1 MTENRSY
8 GNQMTNQ
15 IAGKP
20 SQAQLSVDEL
30 REKVASGEIDTVVV
44 AITDSM
50 GRLQGKRCGA
60 RSFLEDVLGHGAEGC
75 NYLLSVDVEMNT
87 IEGYTMSSWA
97 NGYGDMVM
105 RPDVSTLRLVPWLEG
120 TAMIQCDILWLDGRP
135 VSQSP
140 RQILRAQ
147 IERLEALGY
156 RAHIGTELEFI
167 MFDDTYEEAWDKKYE
182 GLTPSTRYNV
192 DYSLLATARLE
203 PVIRSIRT
211 GMEKAGL
218 VVESSKGECN
228 LGQQEI
234 TFRYAEALAACDN
247 HVFYKNGAKEIAA
260 QHGKSITFMAK
271 YNEREGSSC
280 HIHFSLTDLDGNP
293 VLAGDGEHGFS
304 PVMEHY
310 VAGQLAALKELSY
323 FLAPNIN
330 SYKRFVEGSFAPTAI
345 AWGLDNRSCALR
357 VVGRGPSLRVENR
370 VGGGDVNPYLAAA
383 ALIAAAIHGIENEIA
398 LEPITT
404 GNAYQSDADRI
415 PTTLRD
421 SRALLINSEVARKS
435 FGDEVVDHYVH
446 AADVE
451 LKAFDSAVTD
461 WERKRVFE
469 RL

>member
-1 MTENRSY
+1 
-8 GNQMTNQ
+8 MTNKQ
-15 IAGKP
+15 TGTSSKG
-20 SQAQLSVDEL
+20 QLSLDDL
-30 REKVASGEIDTVVV
+30 RNLVQIGEIDTVVV

-75 NYLLSVDVEMNT
+75 NYLLSVDVDNT
-87 IEGYTMSSWA
+87 TIDGYTMSSWA
-97 NGYGDMVM
+97 DGYGDMAM
-105 RPDVSTLRLVPWLEG
+105 QPDISTLRRVPWLEG
-120 TAMIQCDILWLDGRP
+120 TAMVQCDILWLDGRP
-135 VSQSP
+135 VVQSP

-167 MFDDTYEEAWDKKYE
+167 LFDDSYEEAWDKDYAK
-182 GLTPSTRYNV
+182 LTPSTRYNV

-203 PVIRSIRT
+203 PVIRSIRN
-211 GMEKAGL
+211 GMEQAGL

-234 TFRYAEALAACDN
+234 TFRYAEALEACDN
-247 HVFYKNGAKEIAA
+247 HAFYKNGAKEITA
-260 QHGKSITFMAK
+260 QQGKSITFMAK

-293 VLAGDGEHGFS
+293 VLGGDGEHGFS
-304 PVMEHY
+304 PVMEQY
-310 VAGQLAALKELSY
+310 IAGQLAGLREMPY
-323 FLAPNIN
+323 FLAPNVN

-345 AWGLDNRSCALR
+345 AWGMDNRSCALR
-357 VVGRGPSLRVENR
+357 IVGRGAALRVENR

-383 ALIAAAIHGIENEIA
+383 ALIASAIHGIENKLP
-398 LEPITT
+398 LEPIVT
-404 GNAYQSDADRI
+404 GNAYESTADRI
-415 PTTLRD
+415 PTNLRD
-421 SRALLINSEVARKS
+421 SRALLASSEIARKA
-435 FGDEVVDHYVH
+435 FGDEVIDHYVF

-451 LKAFDSAVTD
+451 MKAYDSAITD
-461 WERKRVFE
+461 WERKRGFE

>member
-1 MTENRSY
+1 MTS
-8 GNQMTNQ
+8 QTP
-15 IAGKP
+15 GKLA
-20 SQAQLSVDEL
+20 QAHLSVEEL
-30 REKVASGEIDTVVV
+30 REKIGAGEIDTVVV
-44 AITDSM
+44 AITDAM
-50 GRLQGKRCGA
+50 GRMQGKRCGA

-75 NYLLSVDVEMNT
+75 NYLLAVDVEMNT
-87 IEGYTMSSWA
+87 VAGYSMSSWA

-105 RPDVSTLRLVPWLEG
+105 RPDLSTLRTVPWLEG
-120 TAMIQCDILWLDGRP
+120 SALIQCDILWLDGSP
-135 VSQSP
+135 VIQSP

-147 IERLEALGY
+147 IDRLEALGY

-167 MFDDTYEEAWDKKYE
+167 MFEDGYEDAWDKKYE
-182 GLTPSTRYNV
+182 GLTPSTRYNI

-218 VVESSKGECN
+218 IVESSKGECN
-228 LGQQEI
+228 FGQQEI

-280 HIHFSLTDLDGNP
+280 HIHFSLTDLEGKP
-293 VLAGDGEHGFS
+293 VLPGDGDHGFS
-304 PVMEHY
+304 PVMENF

-330 SYKRFVEGSFAPTAI
+330 SYKRYVEGSFAPTAI

-357 VVGRGPSLRVENR
+357 VVGHGAGLRSENR
-370 VGGGDVNPYLAAA
+370 VGGGDLNPYLAAA
-383 ALIAAAIHGIENEIA
+383 ALIAAAIHGIENNLQ
-398 LEPITT
+398 LEPITA

-415 PTTLRD
+415 PSTLRD
-421 SRALLINSEVARKS
+421 SRALLATSEIARKA

-446 AADVE
+446 AADIE
-451 LKAFDSAVTD
+451 LKAYDSAVTD
-461 WERKRVFE
+461 WERKRGFE

>member
-1 MTENRSY
+1 
-8 GNQMTNQ
+8 MTNQ
-15 IAGKP
+15 VAAKP
-20 SQAQLSVDEL
+20 QAQLSIDDL
-30 REKVASGEIDTVVV
+30 REQVASGEIDTVVV

-87 IEGYTMSSWA
+87 IEGYTMSSWE

-105 RPDVSTLRLVPWLEG
+105 RPDVSTLRLVPWLPG
-120 TAMIQCDILWLDGRP
+120 TAMIQCDILWLDDRP

-147 IERLEALGY
+147 IERLEVLGY

-167 MFDDTYEEAWDKKYE
+167 MFEDSYEEAWDKKYE

-247 HVFYKNGAKEIAA
+247 HAFYKNGAKEIAA
-260 QHGKSITFMAK
+260 QQGKSITFMAK

-293 VLAGDGEHGFS
+293 VLAGDGVHGFS
-304 PVMEHY
+304 PVMEHF
-310 VAGQLAALKELSY
+310 VAGQLAAMKELSY

-357 VVGRGPSLRVENR
+357 VVGRGASLRVENR

-383 ALIAAAIHGIENEIA
+383 ALIAAAIHGIENELP

-404 GNAYQSDADRI
+404 GNAYQSSADRI

-421 SRALLINSEVARKS
+421 SRALLINSEIARKS

-451 LKAFDSAVTD
+451 LKAYDSAVTD

>member
-1 MTENRSY
+1 
-8 GNQMTNQ
+8 MTNET
-15 IAGKP
+15 ANSKA
-20 SQAQLSVDEL
+20 SLSVEEL
-30 REKVASGEIDTVVV
+30 REKVAAGEIDTVVV
-44 AITDSM
+44 AITDSL

-87 IEGYTMSSWA
+87 IDGYAMSSWE
-97 NGYGDMVM
+97 NGYGDMVL
-105 RPDVSTLRLVPWLEG
+105 RPDVATLRLVPWLPG
-120 TAMIQCDILWLDGRP
+120 TAMVQCDILWLDDRP

-167 MFDDTYEEAWDKKYE
+167 MFDDTYEEAWNKKYD
-182 GLTPSTRYNV
+182 GLTPASRYNV

-228 LGQQEI
+228 FGQQEI
-234 TFRYAEALAACDN
+234 TFRYREALTACDN
-247 HVFYKNGAKEIAA
+247 HAFYKHGAKEIAA
-260 QHGKSITFMAK
+260 QQGKSITFMAK
-271 YNEREGSSC
+271 YNEREGNSC

-293 VLAGDGEHGFS
+293 VLPGDGEHGFS
-304 PVMEHY
+304 PVMEHFL
-310 VAGQLAALKELSY
+310 AGQLAAMKEMAY

-357 VVGRGPSLRVENR
+357 VVGHGRGLRVENR

-383 ALIAAAIHGIENEIA
+383 SLIAAAIHGIENKLP

-404 GNAYQSDADRI
+404 GSAYQSGADRI

-421 SRALLINSEVARKS
+421 SRALLAASEIARKS
-435 FGDEVVDHYVH
+435 FGDEVVEHYLH

-451 LKAFDSAVTD
+451 LKAYDSAVTD

>member
-1 MTENRSY
+1 
-8 GNQMTNQ
+8 MTNQ
-15 IAGKP
+15 TSGTSKHG
-20 SQAQLSVDEL
+20 QLGVDEL
-30 REKVASGEIDTVVV
+30 RDLVASGEIDTVVV

-60 RSFLEDVLGHGAEGC
+60 RSFLDDVLGHGAEGC
-75 NYLLSVDVEMNT
+75 NYLLAVDVEMNT
-87 IEGYTMSSWA
+87 IDGYSMSSWA

-105 RPDVSTLRLVPWLEG
+105 QPDVSTLRRVPWLEG
-120 TAMIQCDILWLDGRP
+120 TAMIQCDIHWLDGSP
-135 VSQSP
+135 VVQSP

-147 IERLEALGY
+147 IDRLEALGY

-167 MFDDTYEEAWDKKYE
+167 MFDDTYEEAWDKNYE
-182 GLTPSTRYNV
+182 GLSPSTRYNV

-203 PVIRSIRT
+203 PVIRSIRN

-260 QHGKSITFMAK
+260 QQGKSITFMAK

-293 VLAGDGEHGFS
+293 VLAGEGQHGFS
-304 PVMEHY
+304 PVMEHFI
-310 VAGQLAALKELSY
+310 AGQLAALKELAY
-323 FLAPNIN
+323 FVAPNIN

-357 VVGRGPSLRVENR
+357 IVGRGPGMRVENR

-383 ALIAAAIHGIENEIA
+383 ALIAAAIHGIENQLP
-398 LEPITT
+398 LEPIMT
-404 GNAYQSDADRI
+404 GNAYQSNADRI
-415 PTTLRD
+415 PTNLRD
-421 SRALLINSEVARKS
+421 SRALLADSEIARKA
-435 FGDEVVDHYVH
+435 FGDEVVDHYVL
-446 AADVE
+446 AAGVE

>member
-1 MTENRSY
+1 
-8 GNQMTNQ
+8 MTNQ
-15 IAGKP
+15 TTESLRRG
-20 SQAQLSVDEL
+20 QLSVEEL
-30 REKVASGEIDTVVV
+30 RELVASGEIDTVVV

-60 RSFLEDVLGHGAEGC
+60 KSFLEDVLGHGAEGC

-87 IEGYTMSSWA
+87 IDGYAMSSWA

-105 RPDVSTLRLVPWLEG
+105 RPDESTLRLVPWLEG

-135 VSQSP
+135 VTESP

-147 IERLEALGY
+147 IERLESLGY

-167 MFDDTYEEAWDKKYE
+167 MFDDSYEEAWDKKYE

-203 PVIRSIRT
+203 PVIRSIRN

-260 QHGKSITFMAK
+260 QQGKSITFMAK

-280 HIHFSLTDLDGNP
+280 HIHFSLTDLDGKP
-293 VLAGDGEHGFS
+293 VLTGNGEHGFS
-304 PVMEHY
+304 PVMEHFI
-310 VAGQLAALKELSY
+310 AGQLAALKELAY
-323 FLAPNIN
+323 FVAPNIN

-357 VVGRGPSLRVENR
+357 IVGRGPSLRVENR

-383 ALIAAAIHGIENEIA
+383 ALIAAAIHGIENELP
-398 LEPITT
+398 LEPITI

-415 PTTLRD
+415 PTNLRD
-421 SRALLINSEVARKS
+421 SRTLLANSEIARKS
-435 FGDEVVDHYVH
+435 FGDEVVDHYVF

-451 LKAFDSAVTD
+451 LKSFDSAVTD

>member
-1 MTENRSY
+1 
-8 GNQMTNQ
+8 MTNQ
-15 IAGKP
+15 TIGASLRG
-20 SQAQLSVDEL
+20 QISVEEL
-30 REKVASGEIDTVVV
+30 RDLVVSGQIDTVVV

-60 RSFLEDVLGHGAEGC
+60 KSFLEDVLGHGAEGC

-87 IEGYTMSSWA
+87 MEGYAMSSWE

-105 RPDVSTLRLVPWLEG
+105 RPDVSTLRLVPWLPG
-120 TAMIQCDILWLDGRP
+120 TAMIQCDILWLDDQP

-167 MFDDTYEEAWDKKYE
+167 MFDDSYEEAWDKKYE

-211 GMEKAGL
+211 GMERAGL

-271 YNEREGSSC
+271 FNEREGSSC
-280 HIHFSLTDLDGNP
+280 HIHFSLTDLEGNP

-304 PVMEHY
+304 PVMEHFI
-310 VAGQLAALKELSY
+310 AGQLAALKELSY
-323 FLAPNIN
+323 FVAPNIN

-370 VGGGDVNPYLAAA
+370 VGGGDVNPYLATA
-383 ALIAAAIHGIENEIA
+383 ALIAAAIHGIENSLP
-398 LEPITT
+398 LESITT

-415 PTTLRD
+415 PTNLRD
-421 SRALLINSEVARKS
+421 SRALLADSEIARKS
-435 FGDEVVDHYVH
+435 FGDEAVDHYVH

-451 LKAFDSAVTD
+451 LRAYDSAVTD

>member
-1 MTENRSY
+1 
-8 GNQMTNQ
+8 MTNQ
-15 IAGKP
+15 TTGTSA
-20 SQAQLSVDEL
+20 QAQLSVDEL
-30 REKVASGEIDTVVV
+30 RDLVASGDIDTVVV

-87 IEGYTMSSWA
+87 IDGYSMSSWA

-105 RPDVSTLRLVPWLEG
+105 RPDVSTLRRVPWLEG

-167 MFDDTYEEAWDKKYE
+167 MFDDTYEEAWEKKYE

-192 DYSLLATARLE
+192 DYSLLATAKLE

-234 TFRYAEALAACDN
+234 TFRYAEALTACDN

-260 QHGKSITFMAK
+260 QQGKSITFMAK

-304 PVMEHY
+304 PVMEHFI
-310 VAGQLAALKELSY
+310 AGQLAGLKELAY

-357 VVGRGPSLRVENR
+357 IVGRGPGLRVENR

-383 ALIAAAIHGIENEIA
+383 ALIAAAIHGIENELP
-398 LEPITT
+398 LEPVLT

-415 PTTLRD
+415 PTNLRD
-421 SRALLINSEVARKS
+421 SRALLANSEIARKS
-435 FGDEVVDHYVH
+435 FGDEVVDHYVF

>member
-1 MTENRSY
+1 
-8 GNQMTNQ
+8 MTNQ
-15 IAGKP
+15 TATNFP
-20 SQAQLSVDEL
+20 AQLSVDEL
-30 REKVASGEIDTVVV
+30 REKVSSGEIDTVVV

-87 IEGYTMSSWA
+87 MDGYAMSSWE

-105 RPDVSTLRLVPWLEG
+105 RPDVSTLRLVPWLPG

-147 IERLEALGY
+147 IEKLEALGY

-167 MFDDTYEEAWDKKYE
+167 MFDDSYEAAWDKKYE
-182 GLTPSTRYNV
+182 GLLPSTRYNV
-192 DYSLLATARLE
+192 DYSLLATSRLE
-203 PVIRSIRT
+203 PVIRNIRT
-211 GMEKAGL
+211 SMEKAGL

-228 LGQQEI
+228 LGQHEI
-234 TFRYAEALAACDN
+234 TFRYADALAACDN
-247 HVFYKNGAKEIAA
+247 HVFYKHGAKEIAA
-260 QHGKSITFMAK
+260 QQGKSITFMAK

-293 VLAGDGEHGFS
+293 VLPGDGQHGFS
-304 PVMEHY
+304 PVMEQY
-310 VAGQLAALKELSY
+310 MAGQLAGMKELSY

-357 VVGRGPSLRVENR
+357 VVGRGAGLRVENR

-383 ALIAAAIHGIENEIA
+383 ALIAAAIHGIENKLP
-398 LEPITT
+398 LEPVTS
-404 GNAYQSDADRI
+404 GNAYQSNADRI
-415 PTTLRD
+415 PTALRD
-421 SRALLINSEVARKS
+421 ARALLVNSEIARKA

>member
-1 MTENRSY
+1 MTHVLDGSDKS
-8 GNQMTNQ
+8 
-15 IAGKP
+15 AGSASNAP
-20 SQAQLSVDEL
+20 LSVDEL
-30 REKVASGEIDTVVV
+30 REMVDAGTIDTVVV
-44 AITDSM
+44 AITDSL

-87 IEGYTMSSWA
+87 IDGYSMSSWA

-105 RPDVSTLRLVPWLEG
+105 SPDVSTLRLVPWLEG
-120 TAMIQCDILWLDGRP
+120 TAMIQCDILWLDGSP
-135 VSQSP
+135 VVQSP
-140 RQILRAQ
+140 RQILRGQ
-147 IERLEALGY
+147 IERLENLGY

-167 MFDDTYEEAWDKKYE
+167 MFDDSYSEAWDKKYE
-182 GLTPSTRYNV
+182 ALTPSTNYNV

-211 GMEKAGL
+211 NMEKAGL

-228 LGQQEI
+228 YGQQEI
-234 TFRYAEALAACDN
+234 TFRYAEALTACDN
-247 HVFYKNGAKEIAA
+247 HAFYKNGAKEIAD

-293 VLAGDGEHGFS
+293 VLPGDGEHGFS
-304 PVMEHY
+304 PLMEHFI
-310 VAGQLAALKELSY
+310 AGQLAALQELAY
-323 FLAPNIN
+323 FQAPNIN

-357 VVGRGPSLRVENR
+357 VVGRGRGMRVENR

-383 ALIAAAIHGIENEIA
+383 SLIAAAIYGIENELP
-398 LEPITT
+398 LEPIMT
-404 GNAYQSDADRI
+404 GNAYLSDAARI
-415 PTTLRD
+415 PSNLRD
-421 SRALLINSEVARKS
+421 SRALLAGSEIARKS

-451 LKAFDSAVTD
+451 LKAFDGAVTD

>member
-1 MTENRSY
+1 MM
-8 GNQMTNQ
+8 NQTTGSSGPG
-15 IAGKP
+15 A
-20 SQAQLSVDEL
+20 LSVDEL
-30 REKVASGEIDTVVV
+30 RALVNAGEIDTVVV

-87 IEGYTMSSWA
+87 IDGYAMSSWA

-105 RPDVSTLRLVPWLEG
+105 RPDVATLRRVPWLEG
-120 TAMIQCDILWLDGRP
+120 TALVQCDVLWLDGRP
-135 VSQSP
+135 VAQSP

-147 IERLEALGY
+147 VERLEALGY

-167 MFDDTYEEAWDKKYE
+167 MFDDSYEEAWEKKYE

-192 DYSLLATARLE
+192 DYSLLATAKLE

-234 TFRYAEALAACDN
+234 TFRYADALTACDN
-247 HVFYKNGAKEIAA
+247 HAFYKNGAKEIAA

-293 VLAGDGEHGFS
+293 VLAGDGQHGFS
-304 PVMEHY
+304 PVMEQF
-310 VAGQLAALKELSY
+310 VAGQLAGLKELAY
-323 FLAPNIN
+323 FVAPNIN

-357 VVGRGPSLRVENR
+357 VVGRGPNLRVENR

-383 ALIAAAIHGIENEIA
+383 ALISAAIHGIENKLP

-415 PTTLRD
+415 PTSLREAR
-421 SRALLINSEVARKS
+421 SLLAGSEIARKA
-435 FGDEVVDHYVH
+435 FGDEVVDHYVF
-446 AADVE
+446 AAGVE

>member
-1 MTENRSY
+1 MTDQLANL
-8 GNQMTNQ
+8 
-15 IAGKP
+15 
-20 SQAQLSVDEL
+20 QAPLSVEEL
-30 REKVASGEIDTVVV
+30 RDKVAAGEIDTVVV
-44 AITDSM
+44 AITDSL

-87 IEGYTMSSWA
+87 IDGYAMSSWE
-97 NGYGDMVM
+97 NGYGDMAM
-105 RPDVSTLRLVPWLEG
+105 RPDISTLRLVPWLPG
-120 TAMIQCDILWLDGRP
+120 TAMVQCDILWLDDRP

-167 MFDDTYEEAWDKKYE
+167 MFDDTYEEAWNKNYD
-182 GLTPSTRYNV
+182 GLTPASRYNV

-218 VVESSKGECN
+218 IVESSKGECN
-228 LGQQEI
+228 FGQQEI
-234 TFRYAEALAACDN
+234 TFRYREALAACDN
-247 HVFYKNGAKEIAA
+247 HAFYKHGAKEIAA
-260 QHGKSITFMAK
+260 QQGKSITFMAK

-280 HIHFSLTDLDGNP
+280 HIHFSLTDLEGNP
-293 VLAGDGEHGFS
+293 VLPGEGEHGFS
-304 PVMEHY
+304 PVMEHF
-310 VAGQLAALKELSY
+310 VAGQLAALKEMAY

-345 AWGLDNRSCALR
+345 AWGMDNRSCALR
-357 VVGRGPSLRVENR
+357 IVGHGKGLRVENR

-383 ALIAAAIHGIENEIA
+383 SLIAAAIHGIENELP
-398 LEPITT
+398 LEPITK
-404 GNAYQSDADRI
+404 GNAYQSGADRI

-421 SRALLINSEVARKS
+421 SRALLAASEIARKA
-435 FGDEVVDHYVH
+435 FGDEVVEHYLH

-451 LKAFDSAVTD
+451 LKAYDGAVTD

>member
-1 MTENRSY
+1 
-8 GNQMTNQ
+8 MTNQ
-15 IAGKP
+15 TTGTS
-20 SQAQLSVDEL
+20 SQGQLSVDEL
-30 REKVASGEIDTVVV
+30 RDLVASGEIDTVVV

-105 RPDVSTLRLVPWLEG
+105 RPDVSTLRRVPWLEG

-167 MFDDTYEEAWDKKYE
+167 MFDDSYEAAWDKKYE
-182 GLTPSTRYNV
+182 GLTPSTRYNL

-260 QHGKSITFMAK
+260 QQGKSITFMAK

-280 HIHFSLTDLDGNP
+280 HIHFSLTDLDGKP

-304 PVMEHY
+304 PVMEHFI
-310 VAGQLAALKELSY
+310 AGQLAGLKELAY
-323 FLAPNIN
+323 FVAPNIN

-357 VVGRGPSLRVENR
+357 IVGRGPSLRVENR

-383 ALIAAAIHGIENEIA
+383 ALIAAAIHGIENELP
-398 LEPITT
+398 LEPIMT

-415 PTTLRD
+415 PTNLRD
-421 SRALLINSEVARKS
+421 SRALLANSEIARKS
-435 FGDEVVDHYVH
+435 FGDEVVDHYVF

>member
-1 MTENRSY
+1 
-8 GNQMTNQ
+8 MTNQ
-15 IAGKP
+15 TTGTSK
-20 SQAQLSVDEL
+20 QGQLSIDEL
-30 REKVASGEIDTVVV
+30 RDLVASGEIDTVVV

-75 NYLLSVDVEMNT
+75 NYLLAVDVEMNT
-87 IEGYTMSSWA
+87 IDGYTMSSWA

-105 RPDVSTLRLVPWLEG
+105 RPDASTLRRVPWLEG

-135 VSQSP
+135 VAQSP

-147 IERLEALGY
+147 VERLEALGY
-156 RAHIGTELEFI
+156 RAHLGTELEFI
-167 MFDDTYEEAWDKKYE
+167 MFDDSYEAAWDKKYE
-182 GLTPSTRYNV
+182 GLTPATRYNV

-203 PVIRSIRT
+203 PVIRSIRN

-260 QHGKSITFMAK
+260 QQGKSITFMAK

-280 HIHFSLTDLDGNP
+280 HIHFSLTDLDGKP
-293 VLAGDGEHGFS
+293 VLAGNGVHGFS
-304 PVMEHY
+304 PVMEHFI
-310 VAGQLAALKELSY
+310 AGQLAALKELAY
-323 FLAPNIN
+323 FVAPNIN

-357 VVGRGPSLRVENR
+357 VVGRGASLRVENR
-370 VGGGDVNPYLAAA
+370 VGGGDLNPYLAAA
-383 ALIAAAIHGIENEIA
+383 ALIAAAIHGIENELP
-398 LEPITT
+398 LEPVMT

-421 SRALLINSEVARKS
+421 SRALLANSEIGRKS
-435 FGDEVVDHYVH
+435 FGDEVVDHYVF

>member
-1 MTENRSY
+1 MTHETANPKAS
-8 GNQMTNQ
+8 
-15 IAGKP
+15 
-20 SQAQLSVDEL
+20 LSVEEL
-30 REKVASGEIDTVVV
+30 REKVAAGEIDTVVV
-44 AITDSM
+44 AITDSL

-87 IEGYTMSSWA
+87 IDGYAMSSWE
-97 NGYGDMVM
+97 NGYGDMVL
-105 RPDVSTLRLVPWLEG
+105 RPDVATLRIVPWLPG
-120 TAMIQCDILWLDGRP
+120 TAMVQCDILWLDDRP

-167 MFDDTYEEAWDKKYE
+167 MFDDTYEEAWNKKYD
-182 GLTPSTRYNV
+182 GLTPASRYNV

-228 LGQQEI
+228 FGQQEI
-234 TFRYAEALAACDN
+234 TFRYREALTACDN
-247 HVFYKNGAKEIAA
+247 HAFYKHGAKEIAA
-260 QHGKSITFMAK
+260 QQGKSITFMAK

-293 VLAGDGEHGFS
+293 VLPGDGEHGFS
-304 PVMEHY
+304 PVMEHF
-310 VAGQLAALKELSY
+310 VAGQLAAMKEMAY

-357 VVGRGPSLRVENR
+357 VVGHGRGLRVENR

-383 ALIAAAIHGIENEIA
+383 SLIAAAIHGIENKLP
-398 LEPITT
+398 LEPITK
-404 GNAYQSDADRI
+404 GNAYQSGADRI

-421 SRALLINSEVARKS
+421 SRALLAASEIARKS
-435 FGDEVVDHYVH
+435 FGDEVVEHYLH

-451 LKAFDSAVTD
+451 LKAYDSVVTD

>member
-1 MTENRSY
+1 
-8 GNQMTNQ
+8 MTNPPT
-15 IAGKP
+15 GT
-20 SQAQLSVDEL
+20 SQRGQLSVDEL
-30 REKVASGEIDTVVV
+30 RDLVASGEIDTVVV

-60 RSFLEDVLGHGAEGC
+60 KSFLEDVLGHGAEGC

-87 IEGYTMSSWA
+87 IDGYAMSSWA

-105 RPDVSTLRLVPWLEG
+105 RPDVSTLRRVPWLEG

-135 VSQSP
+135 VAQSP
-140 RQILRAQ
+140 RQILRSQ

-167 MFDDTYEEAWDKKYE
+167 MFDDSYEEAWDKKYE

-203 PVIRSIRT
+203 PVIRSIRN

-260 QHGKSITFMAK
+260 QQGKSITFMAK

-280 HIHFSLTDLDGNP
+280 HIHFSLTDLDGKP
-293 VLAGDGEHGFS
+293 VLAGDHEHGFS
-304 PVMEHY
+304 PVMEHFI
-310 VAGQLAALKELSY
+310 AGQLAALKELAY
-323 FLAPNIN
+323 FVAPNIN

-383 ALIAAAIHGIENEIA
+383 ALIAAAIHGIENGLP

-415 PTTLRD
+415 PTNLRD
-421 SRALLINSEVARKS
+421 SRALLANSEIARKA
-435 FGDEVVDHYVH
+435 FGDEVVDHYVF

>member
-1 MTENRSY
+1 MM
-8 GNQMTNQ
+8 NQTTGSSGPG
-15 IAGKP
+15 A
-20 SQAQLSVDEL
+20 LSVDEL
-30 REKVASGEIDTVVV
+30 RALVSAGEIDTVVV

-87 IEGYTMSSWA
+87 IDGYAMSSWA

-105 RPDVSTLRLVPWLEG
+105 RPDVATLRRVPWLEG
-120 TAMIQCDILWLDGRP
+120 TALVQCDVLWLDGRP
-135 VSQSP
+135 VAQSP

-167 MFDDTYEEAWDKKYE
+167 MFDDSYEEAWEKKYE

-192 DYSLLATARLE
+192 DYSLLATAKLE

-234 TFRYAEALAACDN
+234 TFRYADALTACDN
-247 HVFYKNGAKEIAA
+247 HAFYKNGAKEIAA

-280 HIHFSLTDLDGNP
+280 HIHFSLTDLDGNS
-293 VLAGDGEHGFS
+293 VLAGDGQHGFS
-304 PVMEHY
+304 PVMEQF
-310 VAGQLAALKELSY
+310 VAGQLAGLKELAY
-323 FLAPNIN
+323 FVAPNIN

-357 VVGRGPSLRVENR
+357 VVGRGPNLRVENR

-383 ALIAAAIHGIENEIA
+383 ALISAAIHGIENKLP

-415 PTTLRD
+415 PTSLREAR
-421 SRALLINSEVARKS
+421 SLLAGSEIARKA
-435 FGDEVVDHYVH
+435 FGDEVVDHYVF
-446 AADVE
+446 AAGVE

>member
-1 MTENRSY
+1 
-8 GNQMTNQ
+8 
-15 IAGKP
+15 
-20 SQAQLSVDEL
+20 LSVEEL
-30 REKVASGEIDTVVV
+30 REKVAAGEIDTVVV

-87 IEGYTMSSWA
+87 IDGYAMSSWE
-97 NGYGDMVM
+97 NGYGDMVL
-105 RPDVSTLRLVPWLEG
+105 RPDVATLRLVPWLPG
-120 TAMIQCDILWLDGRP
+120 TAMVQCDILWLDDRP

-167 MFDDTYEEAWDKKYE
+167 MFDDTYEEAWNKKYD
-182 GLTPSTRYNV
+182 GLTPASRYNV

-203 PVIRSIRT
+203 PVIRSIRM

-228 LGQQEI
+228 FGQQEI
-234 TFRYAEALAACDN
+234 TFRYREALTACDN
-247 HVFYKNGAKEIAA
+247 HAFYKHGAKEIAA
-260 QHGKSITFMAK
+260 QQGKSITFMAK

-293 VLAGDGEHGFS
+293 VLPGDGEHGFS
-304 PVMEHY
+304 PVMEHFL
-310 VAGQLAALKELSY
+310 AGQLAAMKEMAY

-357 VVGRGPSLRVENR
+357 VVGHGRGLRVENR

-383 ALIAAAIHGIENEIA
+383 SLIAAAIHGIENKLP

-404 GNAYQSDADRI
+404 GNAYQSGADRI

-421 SRALLINSEVARKS
+421 SRDLLAASEIARKS
-435 FGDEVVDHYVH
+435 FGDEVVEHYLH

-451 LKAFDSAVTD
+451 LKAYDSAVTD

>member
-1 MTENRSY
+1 
-8 GNQMTNQ
+8 MTNQ
-15 IAGKP
+15 TIGT
-20 SQAQLSVDEL
+20 SVQGQLSVEEL
-30 REKVASGEIDTVVV
+30 RALVATGEIDTVVV

-87 IEGYTMSSWA
+87 IEGYTMSSWE

-105 RPDVSTLRLVPWLEG
+105 RPDASTLRLVPWLEG
-120 TAMIQCDILWLDGRP
+120 TAMIQCDILWLDGSP

-140 RQILRAQ
+140 RQILLGQ

-167 MFDDTYEEAWDKKYE
+167 MFDDSYEEAWDKKYE

-218 VVESSKGECN
+218 IVESSKGECN

-280 HIHFSLTDLDGNP
+280 HIHFSLTDLDGKP

-304 PVMEHY
+304 PVMGHF
-310 VAGQLAALKELSY
+310 VSGQLAAMKEMAY
-323 FLAPNIN
+323 FVAPNIN

-370 VGGGDVNPYLAAA
+370 VGGGDVNPYLAVA
-383 ALIAAAIHGIENEIA
+383 ALMAAAIHGIENK
-398 LEPITT
+398 LPLGPIVA
-404 GNAYQSDADRI
+404 GNAYESDADRI

-421 SRALLINSEVARKS
+421 SRALLADSEIARKS

-446 AADVE
+446 AAGVE

-461 WERKRVFE
+461 WERKRAFE

>member
-1 MTENRSY
+1 
-8 GNQMTNQ
+8 MTNQ
-15 IAGKP
+15 TTGTSK
-20 SQAQLSVDEL
+20 QGQLSIDEL
-30 REKVASGEIDTVVV
+30 RDLVASGETDTVVV

-75 NYLLSVDVEMNT
+75 NYLLAVDVEMNT
-87 IEGYTMSSWA
+87 IDGYTMSSWA

-105 RPDVSTLRLVPWLEG
+105 RPDASTLRRVPWLEG

-135 VSQSP
+135 VAQSP

-147 IERLEALGY
+147 VERLEALGY
-156 RAHIGTELEFI
+156 RAHLGTELEFI
-167 MFDDTYEEAWDKKYE
+167 MFDDSYEAAWDKKYE

-203 PVIRSIRT
+203 PVIRSIRN

-260 QHGKSITFMAK
+260 QQGKSITFMAK

-280 HIHFSLTDLDGNP
+280 HIHFSLTDLDGKP
-293 VLAGDGEHGFS
+293 VLAGNGVHGFS
-304 PVMEHY
+304 PVMEHFI
-310 VAGQLAALKELSY
+310 AGQLAALKELAY
-323 FLAPNIN
+323 FVAPNIN

-357 VVGRGPSLRVENR
+357 VVGRGASLRVENR
-370 VGGGDVNPYLAAA
+370 VGGGDLNPYLAAA
-383 ALIAAAIHGIENEIA
+383 ALIAAAIHGIENELP
-398 LEPITT
+398 LEPVMT

-421 SRALLINSEVARKS
+421 SRALLANSEIGRKS
-435 FGDEVVDHYVH
+435 FGDEVVDHYVF

>member
-1 MTENRSY
+1 MM
-8 GNQMTNQ
+8 NQTTGSSGPG
-15 IAGKP
+15 A
-20 SQAQLSVDEL
+20 LSVDEL
-30 REKVASGEIDTVVV
+30 RALVNAGEIDTVVV

-87 IEGYTMSSWA
+87 IDGYAMSSWA

-105 RPDVSTLRLVPWLEG
+105 RPDVSTLRRVPWLEG
-120 TAMIQCDILWLDGRP
+120 TALVQCDVLWLDGRP
-135 VSQSP
+135 VAQSP

-167 MFDDTYEEAWDKKYE
+167 MFDDSYEEAWEKKYE

-192 DYSLLATARLE
+192 DYSLLATAKLE

-234 TFRYAEALAACDN
+234 TFRYADALTACDN
-247 HVFYKNGAKEIAA
+247 HAFYKNGAKEIAA

-293 VLAGDGEHGFS
+293 VLAGDGQHGFS
-304 PVMEHY
+304 PVMEQF
-310 VAGQLAALKELSY
+310 VAGQLAGLKELAY
-323 FLAPNIN
+323 FVAPNIN

-357 VVGRGPSLRVENR
+357 VVGRGPNLRVENR

-383 ALIAAAIHGIENEIA
+383 ALISAAIHGIENKLP

-415 PTTLRD
+415 PTSLREAR
-421 SRALLINSEVARKS
+421 SLLAGSEIARKA
-435 FGDEVVDHYVH
+435 FGDEVVDHYVF
-446 AADVE
+446 AAGVE

>member
-1 MTENRSY
+1 MM
-8 GNQMTNQ
+8 NQTT
-15 IAGKP
+15 GSSGP
-20 SQAQLSVDEL
+20 GPLSVDEL
-30 REKVASGEIDTVVV
+30 RALVSAGEIDTVVV

-87 IEGYTMSSWA
+87 IDGYAMSSWA

-105 RPDVSTLRLVPWLEG
+105 RPDVSTLRRVPWLEG
-120 TAMIQCDILWLDGRP
+120 TALVQCDVLWLDGRP
-135 VSQSP
+135 VAQSP

-147 IERLEALGY
+147 VERLEALGY

-167 MFDDTYEEAWDKKYE
+167 MFDDSYEEAWEKKYE

-192 DYSLLATARLE
+192 DYSLLATAKLE

-234 TFRYAEALAACDN
+234 TFRYADALTACDN
-247 HVFYKNGAKEIAA
+247 HAFYKNGAKEIAA

-293 VLAGDGEHGFS
+293 VLAGDGQHGFS
-304 PVMEHY
+304 PVMEQF
-310 VAGQLAALKELSY
+310 VAGQLAGLKELAY
-323 FLAPNIN
+323 FVAPNIN

-357 VVGRGPSLRVENR
+357 VVGRGPNLRVENR

-383 ALIAAAIHGIENEIA
+383 ALISAAIHGIENKLP

-415 PTTLRD
+415 PTSLREAR
-421 SRALLINSEVARKS
+421 SLLAGSEIARKA
-435 FGDEVVDHYVH
+435 FGDEVVDHYVF
-446 AADVE
+446 AAGVE

>member
-1 MTENRSY
+1 
-8 GNQMTNQ
+8 MTNQ
-15 IAGKP
+15 TTGTS
-20 SQAQLSVDEL
+20 SQGQLSVDEL
-30 REKVASGEIDTVVV
+30 RDLVASGEIDTVVV

-87 IEGYTMSSWA
+87 IDGYTMSSWA

-105 RPDVSTLRLVPWLEG
+105 RPDVSTLRRVPWLEG

-167 MFDDTYEEAWDKKYE
+167 MFDDSYEAAWDKKYE

-260 QHGKSITFMAK
+260 QQGKSITFMAK

-304 PVMEHY
+304 PVMEHFI
-310 VAGQLAALKELSY
+310 AGQLAGLKELAY
-323 FLAPNIN
+323 FVAPNIN

-357 VVGRGPSLRVENR
+357 IVGRGPSLRVENR

-383 ALIAAAIHGIENEIA
+383 ALIAAAIHGIENELP
-398 LEPITT
+398 LEPIMT

-415 PTTLRD
+415 PTNLRD
-421 SRALLINSEVARKS
+421 SRALLANSEIARKS
-435 FGDEVVDHYVH
+435 FGDEVVDHYVF

>member
-1 MTENRSY
+1 
-8 GNQMTNQ
+8 MTNQ
-15 IAGKP
+15 TTGTSK
-20 SQAQLSVDEL
+20 QGQLSIDEL
-30 REKVASGEIDTVVV
+30 RDLVASGEIDTVVV

-75 NYLLSVDVEMNT
+75 NYLLAVDVEMNT
-87 IEGYTMSSWA
+87 IDGYTMSSWA

-105 RPDVSTLRLVPWLEG
+105 RPDASTLRRVPWLEG

-135 VSQSP
+135 VAQSP

-147 IERLEALGY
+147 VERLEALGY
-156 RAHIGTELEFI
+156 RAHLGTELEFI
-167 MFDDTYEEAWDKKYE
+167 MFDDSYEAAWDKKYE
-182 GLTPSTRYNV
+182 GLTPATRYNV

-203 PVIRSIRT
+203 PVIRSIRN

-260 QHGKSITFMAK
+260 QQGKSITFMAK

-280 HIHFSLTDLDGNP
+280 HIHFSLTDLDGKP
-293 VLAGDGEHGFS
+293 VLAGNGVHGFS
-304 PVMEHY
+304 PVMEHFI
-310 VAGQLAALKELSY
+310 AGQLAALKELAY
-323 FLAPNIN
+323 FVAPNIN

-357 VVGRGPSLRVENR
+357 VVGRGASLRVENR
-370 VGGGDVNPYLAAA
+370 VGGGDLNPYLAAA
-383 ALIAAAIHGIENEIA
+383 ALIAAAIHGIENELP
-398 LEPITT
+398 LEPVMT

-421 SRALLINSEVARKS
+421 SRALLASSEIGRKS
-435 FGDEVVDHYVH
+435 FGDEVVDHYVF

>member
-1 MTENRSY
+1 
-8 GNQMTNQ
+8 MTNQ
-15 IAGKP
+15 TSGT
-20 SQAQLSVDEL
+20 SAQGLLSVDEL
-30 REKVASGEIDTVVV
+30 RELVASGGIDTVVV

-87 IEGYTMSSWA
+87 IDGYSMSSWA

-105 RPDVSTLRLVPWLEG
+105 RPDVSTLRRVPWLEG
-120 TAMIQCDILWLDGRP
+120 TAMVQCDILWLDGRP
-135 VSQSP
+135 VAQSP

-167 MFDDTYEEAWDKKYE
+167 MFDDTYEEAWEKKYE

-192 DYSLLATARLE
+192 DYSLLATAKLE

-234 TFRYAEALAACDN
+234 TFRYSEALTACDN

-260 QHGKSITFMAK
+260 QQGKSITFMAK
-271 YNEREGSSC
+271 FNEREGSSC

-293 VLAGDGEHGFS
+293 VLAGGGEHGFS
-304 PVMEHY
+304 PVMEHFI
-310 VAGQLAALKELSY
+310 AGQLAGLKELAY
-323 FLAPNIN
+323 FVAPNIN

-357 VVGRGPSLRVENR
+357 IVGHGPSLRVENR

-383 ALIAAAIHGIENEIA
+383 ALIAAAIHGIENELP
-398 LEPITT
+398 LEPVMT
-404 GNAYQSDADRI
+404 GNAYQSDANRI
-415 PTTLRD
+415 PTNLRD
-421 SRALLINSEVARKS
+421 SRALLANSEIARKS
-435 FGDEVVDHYVH
+435 FGDEVVDHYVF

>member
-1 MTENRSY
+1 
-8 GNQMTNQ
+8 MTNET
-15 IAGKP
+15 ANSKAP
-20 SQAQLSVDEL
+20 LSVEEL
-30 REKVASGEIDTVVV
+30 KEKVAAGQIDTVVV
-44 AITDSM
+44 AITDSL

-87 IEGYTMSSWA
+87 IDGYAMSSWE
-97 NGYGDMVM
+97 NGYGDMVL
-105 RPDVSTLRLVPWLEG
+105 RPDIATLRLVPWLPG
-120 TAMIQCDILWLDGRP
+120 TAMVQCDILWLDDRP

-167 MFDDTYEEAWDKKYE
+167 MFDDTYEEAWNKKYD
-182 GLTPSTRYNV
+182 GLTPASRYNV

-228 LGQQEI
+228 FGQQEI
-234 TFRYAEALAACDN
+234 TFRYREALTACDN
-247 HVFYKNGAKEIAA
+247 HAFYKHGAKEIAA
-260 QHGKSITFMAK
+260 QQGKSITFMAK

-293 VLAGDGEHGFS
+293 VLPGDGEHGFS
-304 PVMEHY
+304 PVMEHFL
-310 VAGQLAALKELSY
+310 AGQLAAMKEMAY

-357 VVGRGPSLRVENR
+357 VVGHGRGLRVENR

-383 ALIAAAIHGIENEIA
+383 SLIAAAIHGIENKLP

-404 GNAYQSDADRI
+404 GSAYQSGADRI

-421 SRALLINSEVARKS
+421 SRALLAASEIARKS
-435 FGDEVVDHYVH
+435 FGDEVVEHYLH

-451 LKAFDSAVTD
+451 LKAYDSAVTD

>member
-1 MTENRSY
+1 MM
-8 GNQMTNQ
+8 NQTTGSSGPG
-15 IAGKP
+15 A
-20 SQAQLSVDEL
+20 LSVDEL
-30 REKVASGEIDTVVV
+30 RALVNAGEIDTVVV

-87 IEGYTMSSWA
+87 IDGYAMSSWA

-105 RPDVSTLRLVPWLEG
+105 RPDVATLRRVPWLEG
-120 TAMIQCDILWLDGRP
+120 TALVQCDVLWLDGRP
-135 VSQSP
+135 VAQSP

-167 MFDDTYEEAWDKKYE
+167 MFDDSYEEAWEKKYE

-192 DYSLLATARLE
+192 DYSLLATAKLE

-234 TFRYAEALAACDN
+234 TFRYADALTACDN
-247 HVFYKNGAKEIAA
+247 HAFYKNGAKEIAA

-280 HIHFSLTDLDGNP
+280 HIHFSLTDLDGNS
-293 VLAGDGEHGFS
+293 VLAGDGQHGFS
-304 PVMEHY
+304 PVMEQF
-310 VAGQLAALKELSY
+310 VAGQLAGLKELAY
-323 FLAPNIN
+323 FVAPNIN

-357 VVGRGPSLRVENR
+357 VVGRGPNLRVENR

-383 ALIAAAIHGIENEIA
+383 ALISAAIHGIENKLP

-415 PTTLRD
+415 PTSLREAR
-421 SRALLINSEVARKS
+421 SLLAGSEIARKA
-435 FGDEVVDHYVH
+435 FGDEVVDHYVF
-446 AADVE
+446 AAGVE

>member
-1 MTENRSY
+1 
-8 GNQMTNQ
+8 MTNET
-15 IAGKP
+15 ANSK
-20 SQAQLSVDEL
+20 AALSVEEL
-30 REKVASGEIDTVVV
+30 REKVTAGEIDTVVV
-44 AITDSM
+44 AITDSL

-87 IEGYTMSSWA
+87 IDGYAMSSWE
-97 NGYGDMVM
+97 NGYGDMVL
-105 RPDVSTLRLVPWLEG
+105 RPDVATLRLVPWLPG
-120 TAMIQCDILWLDGRP
+120 TAMVQCDILWLDDRP

-167 MFDDTYEEAWDKKYE
+167 MFDDTYEEAWNKKYD
-182 GLTPSTRYNV
+182 GLTPASRYNV

-218 VVESSKGECN
+218 IVESSKGECN
-228 LGQQEI
+228 FGQQEI
-234 TFRYAEALAACDN
+234 TFRYREALTACDN
-247 HVFYKNGAKEIAA
+247 HAFYKHGAKEIAA
-260 QHGKSITFMAK
+260 QQGKSITFMAK

-293 VLAGDGEHGFS
+293 VLPGDGEHGFS
-304 PVMEHY
+304 PVMEHF
-310 VAGQLAALKELSY
+310 VAGQLAAMKEMAY

-357 VVGRGPSLRVENR
+357 VVGHGRGLRVENR

-383 ALIAAAIHGIENEIA
+383 SLIAAAIHGIENKLP
-398 LEPITT
+398 LEPITK
-404 GNAYQSDADRI
+404 GNAYQSGADRI

-421 SRALLINSEVARKS
+421 SRALLAASEIARKS
-435 FGDEVVDHYVH
+435 FGDEVVEHYLH

-451 LKAFDSAVTD
+451 LKAYDSAVTD

>member
-1 MTENRSY
+1 
-8 GNQMTNQ
+8 MTNHM
-15 IAGKP
+15 AGKN
-20 SQAQLSVDEL
+20 SQAQLTVEEL
-30 REKVASGEIDTVVV
+30 KQKVATGEIDTVVV
-44 AITDSM
+44 AITDSL

-75 NYLLSVDVEMNT
+75 NYLLAVDVEMNT
-87 IEGYTMSSWA
+87 IDGYAMSSWA

-120 TAMIQCDILWLDGRP
+120 TAMVQCDILWLDGRP
-135 VSQSP
+135 VTQSP

-147 IERLEALGY
+147 IERLEKLGY

-167 MFDDTYEEAWDKKYE
+167 MFDDSYEQAWDKQYV
-182 GLTPSTRYNV
+182 GLKPSTRYNV
-192 DYSLLATARLE
+192 DYSLLATAGLE
-203 PVIRSIRT
+203 PVIRDIRNS
-211 GMEKAGL
+211 MESAGL

-228 LGQQEI
+228 HGQQEI
-234 TFRYAEALAACDN
+234 TFRYAEALQACDS
-247 HVFYKNGAKEIAA
+247 HAFYKNGAKEIAGK
-260 QHGKSITFMAK
+260 HGKSITFMAK

-304 PVMEHY
+304 PVMEHF
-310 VAGQLAALKELSY
+310 VAGQLAAMKELSY

-357 VVGRGPSLRVENR
+357 IVGRGPGLRVENR

-383 ALIAAAIHGIENEIA
+383 ALIAAAIHGIENELP
-398 LEPITT
+398 LEPIMT
-404 GNAYQSDADRI
+404 GNAYESTADRI

-421 SRALLINSEVARKS
+421 ARALLVTSEVARKS

-451 LKAFDSAVTD
+451 LKAYDSAVTD
-461 WERKRVFE
+461 WERKRGFE

>member
-1 MTENRSY
+1 
-8 GNQMTNQ
+8 MTNQ
-15 IAGKP
+15 TT
-20 SQAQLSVDEL
+20 STSAQGQLGVDEL
-30 REKVASGEIDTVVV
+30 RDLVASGDIDTVVV

-87 IEGYTMSSWA
+87 IDGYSMSSWA

-105 RPDVSTLRLVPWLEG
+105 RPDVATLRRVPWLEG
-120 TAMIQCDILWLDGRP
+120 TAMIQCDIFWLDGRP

-167 MFDDTYEEAWDKKYE
+167 MFDDSYEEAWDKKYE

-234 TFRYAEALAACDN
+234 TFRYAEALTACDN

-260 QHGKSITFMAK
+260 QQGKSITFMAK

-304 PVMEHY
+304 PVMEHFI
-310 VAGQLAALKELSY
+310 AGQLAGLKELAY
-323 FLAPNIN
+323 FVAPNIN

-357 VVGRGPSLRVENR
+357 IVGRGPSLRVENR

-383 ALIAAAIHGIENEIA
+383 ALIAAAIHGIENELP
-398 LEPITT
+398 LEPIMT

-415 PTTLRD
+415 PTNLRD
-421 SRALLINSEVARKS
+421 SRALLTNSEIARKS
-435 FGDEVVDHYVH
+435 FGDDVVDHYVF

-451 LKAFDSAVTD
+451 LKAFDSTVTD